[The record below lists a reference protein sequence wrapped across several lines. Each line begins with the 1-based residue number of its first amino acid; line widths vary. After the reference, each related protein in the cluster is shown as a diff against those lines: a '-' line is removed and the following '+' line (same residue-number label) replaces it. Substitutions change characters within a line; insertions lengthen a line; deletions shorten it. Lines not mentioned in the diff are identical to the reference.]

1 MAAYRFLTTWLL
13 AAPRERVWDALADN
27 ERWPEW
33 WRGVRSVEIVR
44 RGAGEDRLGEVAR
57 YAWRSR
63 IRYELSFDIEV
74 VAVDRARF
82 MEGRAT
88 GDLVGTGRWRLFE
101 DGGVTAVL
109 YEWDVA
115 TARPWMNS
123 LAPLLRPVFA
133 FNHDWLMRQGGEGL
147 SRRLGAPLLARLD

>member
-13 AAPRERVWDALADN
+13 AAPRERVWDTLADN

-33 WRGVRSVEIVR
+33 WRGVRGVEIVR
-44 RGAGEDRLGEVAR
+44 RGAGEDRIGEVGR
-57 YAWRSR
+57 YTWRSR
-63 IRYELSFDIEV
+63 ISYELSFDIEV
-74 VAVDRARF
+74 IAVDRPRF

-88 GDLVGTGRWRLFE
+88 GDLAGTGRWRLFE

-115 TARPWMNS
+115 TARPWMNA

-147 SRRLGAPLLARLD
+147 SRRLGARLLTRLD